1 MIAAIALAA
10 GKGERYGAIKPL
22 IKIEGEPALSR
33 IVKTLRAAGIDDIL
47 VILGHAAERIKREVD
62 LGGVR
67 VLVNPNYKTGMG
79 GSLSLGIR
87 SLSPLTKGLLILHA
101 DMPYVSQATLR
112 AVLNRAD
119 AGAFIAAPV
128 YRGRRGFPVYLNRSC
143 CPGLLGTLHGEMGAR
158 EFIALNH
165 CDLTLTEVDD
175 PGCVWDID
183 RPEDLRNMEEER
195 RGAGILKD

>member
-1 MIAAIALAA
+1 MIAAIVLAA

-22 IKIEGEPALSR
+22 IQIEGEPALSR
-33 IVKTLRAAGIDDIL
+33 IVKTLRAAGVDDIL
-47 VILGHAAERIKREVD
+47 VVLGHAAETISREVD
-62 LGGVR
+62 LGDVR

-87 SLSPLTKGLLILHA
+87 SLPPSVKGFLILHA

-112 AVLNRAD
+112 SVLARAD
-119 AGAFIAAPV
+119 AGALIAAPI
-128 YRGRRGFPVYLNRSC
+128 YRGRRGFPVYLHRSC
-143 CPGLLGTLHGEMGAR
+143 CPGLLQTLHGEMGAR
-158 EFIALNH
+158 GFIALNH

-183 RPEDLRNMEEER
+183 RPEDLRNMEEKR
-195 RGAGILKD
+195 RAAAVFKG